1 MCDGM
6 IGWYAVSFVV
16 FPRHIFIFYFFKR
29 DTYRQTKT
37 THHNQTT
44 LESWLERESEDEE
57 EDIPPSDE
65 TAPS

>member
-1 MCDGM
+1 MCGM
-6 IGWYAVSFVV
+6 IGSYAVSFVV
-16 FPRHIFIFYFFKR
+16 FPLHIFIFYFFNE
-29 DTYRQTKT
+29 THRQTKI